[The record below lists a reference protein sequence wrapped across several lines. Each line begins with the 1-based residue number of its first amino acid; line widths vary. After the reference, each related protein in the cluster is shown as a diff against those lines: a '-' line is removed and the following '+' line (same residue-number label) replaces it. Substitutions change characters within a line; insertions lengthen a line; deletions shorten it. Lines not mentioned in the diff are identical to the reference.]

1 MRARLTPRRNSR
13 IMAEQTP
20 GPVDLRTPLVAKVG
34 KAKETCG
41 APLKVFV
48 RVKPVPKDEV
58 DAPCFAIAADQK
70 TLTATAPEVC
80 QRSLFFF
87 F

>member
-1 MRARLTPRRNSR
+1 
-13 IMAEQTP
+13 MAEQTP

-34 KAKETCG
+34 SKAKETCG

-48 RVKPVPKDEV
+48 RVKPAPKDES
-58 DAPCFAIAADQK
+58 DASPCFVIAADQK

-80 QRSLFFF
+80 
-87 F
+87 